1 MTSVV
6 FLRAVN
12 VGGANRCQPALIAK
26 QLAKFGVV
34 NIGAVGTFV
43 VREDVSESVMR
54 AAIARKLPF
63 KCEIMICPARDIIKL
78 TSKDPFDGQPSGPNI
93 TRFVSVSVRP
103 FRRGVR
109 SALRQTSNLKPQTSQ
124 LGIRSDLH
132 QTSTASPARTI
143 KPQTSRIRSEPHQTS
158 NLKHQTFELPLSLP
172 SDDDW
177 LLKIIAIEGRF
188 VLGLYRRQMK
198 AISYLSKI
206 EKKFGVA
213 VTTRNW
219 NTIQKIVQILNET

>member
-1 MTSVV
+1 VPSVV

-12 VGGANRCQPALIAK
+12 VGGTNRCRPALIAK

-43 VREDVSESVMR
+43 VREDVSESILR

-78 TSKDPFDGQPSGPNI
+78 ASKDPFSRQPSGPNI
-93 TRFVSVSVRP
+93 VRFVSVLAQRLP
-103 FRRGVR
+103 
-109 SALRQTSNLKPQTSQ
+109 TMP
-124 LGIRSDLH
+124 
-132 QTSTASPARTI
+132 P
-143 KPQTSRIRSEPHQTS
+143 
-158 NLKHQTFELPLSLP
+158 LPLTLP

-177 LLKIIAIEGRF
+177 LLKIIAIQDRF

-198 AISYLSKI
+198 AISYLSRI
-206 EKKFGVA
+206 EKRLGVP

-219 NTIQKIVQILNET
+219 NTIEKVVKILGSA